1 MVIWGFSFADIAD
14 LGRAKR
20 RLFREG
26 QIRSP
31 AADTGGLGL
40 RRQGRQPQL
49 QTRLR
54 SMCRRATSAIRRSG
68 RGFLAAVTV
77 TFCHGWRAAARPGQI
92 SFHDD
97 QNYATSLDGWIGRPG
112 NPLGDAHLTLT
123 GVTDVT
129 KYDY

>member
-1 MVIWGFSFADIAD
+1 M
-14 LGRAKR
+14 
-20 RLFREG
+20 
-26 QIRSP
+26 RSP

-97 QNYATSLDGWIGRPG
+97 QTTQQAWMDG
-112 NPLGDAHLTLT
+112 
-123 GVTDVT
+123 
-129 KYDY
+129 